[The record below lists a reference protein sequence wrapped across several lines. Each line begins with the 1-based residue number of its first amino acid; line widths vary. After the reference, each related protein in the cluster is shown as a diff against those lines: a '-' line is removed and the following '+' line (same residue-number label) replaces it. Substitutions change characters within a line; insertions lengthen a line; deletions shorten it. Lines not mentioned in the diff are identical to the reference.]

1 MKKKLLLAI
10 AAVCALMS
18 NVQGAFAESVDL
30 KPTQT
35 TKIQGNGKTSSNA
48 DVVLYDADA
57 TSWTCSYAKISNGAF
72 TNALSAYDGTPVV
85 LTKFDASSTLTGKMV
100 TKATLTF
107 KSICT
112 VSEKNS
118 NVQVAQVNTGWD
130 ATTATWTNTNTSEV
144 LGAVNLN
151 GDGTNVKTSEATLT
165 LDVTDNL
172 KSSTDN
178 TIGFGIY
185 TYTGREQK
193 VYDFNLAV
201 EYIDA
206 SASANYTI
214 KYVDGNG
221 NEIKESVQ
229 RAESTGASISLKDE
243 DKASV
248 YNADRTKKY
257 IYVSDDSEGKTVA
270 SDGSTVVT
278 VTFREA
284 GLSVCRID
292 AVDSEGNTIE
302 EGIKTVF
309 DFEGETINVAYPYAL
324 KFDSDRLFTSKK
336 LSSDGKGYY
345 FTVTLPNDSGVVK
358 TITYTASDITDVVY
372 FSEAENIE
380 GLTLTTNN
388 NTAIRSSNGASAYAA
403 DKDVVFTKLSAGK
416 YKLTTVICDATSK
429 AGSVWNFKAGNDTI
443 FTFTATSVNWSSGTS
458 DEFTLT
464 EDTEIALCK
473 GGNANQAVDFIYIQ
487 RTGDYTAPYVAVEK
501 FSDLYDLKDGTDV
514 NIKTSDAV
522 ISVWQY
528 AGTGNFVCVQ
538 DGTGAVR
545 LSDDMASMMSGIGL
559 YAGSK
564 VVGNIYAKY
573 REVDGTP
580 TLVLADSTQFSS
592 IDTEAAGEVVDVAP
606 VEMTIAEA
614 KQKSSI
620 SKYVEIKKAK
630 MWADEDDW
638 SLFYISQGKDTIKVY
653 DKFWALPE
661 TFTAPDT
668 IEYVKGVVVLEDG
681 KYTIYPYGED
691 AVPVVVFEAEN
702 IAALANAEEN
712 STVKLMLKDA
722 QITVV
727 SDGRWGTTAYLEDE
741 SGAVEFGDVYDFILS
756 ESDLDLKEGTVF
768 NGYIMVMYAG
778 NWGGMQIMST
788 DETVTGSIF
797 SVDDDTPTPMETTI
811 AEVKKESNCS
821 RFVSFKNTK
830 IVTERSAEDE
840 DGYSSIT
847 AIYMV
852 QGTDSLQL
860 YDAFGTL
867 PVDDDN
873 LTVVPDSLLSSE
885 GILGYSDGIYYF
897 SPSKIEIA
905 DAGPDTG
912 INGVAANA
920 SARKNAD
927 VYSVGGVKMRKE
939 GQSLNGLSKG
949 LYIINGKKVVIK

>member
-1 MKKKLLLAI
+1 MAHNKTNKNMKKRTLLLASM
-10 AAVCALMS
+10 AACALMS
-18 NVQGAFAESVDL
+18 NVQDAFAESVDL

-112 VSEKNS
+112 VSGKNS
-118 NVQVAQVNTGWD
+118 SVQVAQVNTGWD

-429 AGSVWNFKAGNDTI
+429 AGSVWKFKAGNDTI

-464 EDTEIALCK
+464 EDAEIALCK
-473 GGNANQAVDFIYIQ
+473 GGNGNIGVDFIYIQ
-487 RTGDYTAPYVAVEK
+487 RTGDYVAPENVVEH
-501 FSDLYDLKDGTDV
+501 FSGLMNLADNSEV
-514 NIKTSDAV
+514 VIKTTDAV
-522 ISVWQY
+522 ITATGY
-528 AGTGNFVCVQ
+528 AGFGMSVYAQ
-538 DGTGAVR
+538 DATGAVK
-545 LSDDMASMMSGIGL
+545 LSNDLGMALSGMGL
-559 YAGSK
+559 GAGSK
-564 VVGNIYAKY
+564 IVGTIYAVY
-573 REVDGTP
+573 SAADGTP
-580 TLVLADSTQFSS
+580 TLGLSEKTGESVIDMEAGDS
-592 IDTEAAGEVVDVAP
+592 IVAP
-606 VEMTIAEA
+606 IEMTIAEA
-614 KQKSSI
+614 KQTENL
-620 SKYVEIKKAK
+620 SKYVEVKDAK
-630 MWADEDDW
+630 MFGDIYDI
-638 SLFYISQGKDTIKVY
+638 FYIAQGTDTIQVY
-653 DKFWALPE
+653 DQFWALPE
-661 TFTAPDT
+661 LSETLDS
-668 IEYVKGVVVLEDG
+668 IEYIKGVVVLHEG
-681 KYTIYPYGED
+681 VPTIYPYGDD
-691 AVPVVVFEAEN
+691 AIATKGEVVDPTVEVEG
-702 IAALANAEEN
+702 IGGLANVEPY
-712 STVKLMLKDA
+712 SDVKLTLTNAKV
-722 QITVV
+722 TVV
-727 SDGRWGTTAYLEDE
+727 SKAGRAITAYVEDE
-741 SGAVEFGDVYDFILS
+741 TGALEFGEIA
-756 ESDLDLKEGTVF
+756 ETLDLKAGMTISGTIYATYDFTMAGMSLMANDNTADKSSLDIEEGEAV
-768 NGYIMVMYAG
+768 AKA
-778 NWGGMQIMST
+778 
-788 DETVTGSIF
+788 
-797 SVDDDTPTPMETTI
+797 TTI
-811 AEVKKESNCS
+811 AEVKDEYNVN
-821 RFVSFKNTK
+821 RFVSFSN
-830 IVTERSAEDE
+830 VNMAYDE
-840 DGYSSIT
+840 ELGQ
-847 AIYMV
+847 IYMT
-852 QGTDSLQL
+852 QGTDTIII
-860 YDAFGTL
+860 YNAFD
-867 PVDDDN
+867 VFEWDEEYN
-873 LTVVPDSLLSSE
+873 LIIPANVTYTE
-885 GILGYSDGIYYF
+885 GILGISDDVYIFSPTKVDAQTDGI
-897 SPSKIEIA
+897 
-905 DAGPDTG
+905 
-912 INGVAANA
+912 NAAAKA
-920 SARKNAD
+920 SAKVNAAVYTVNGTMVRKA
-927 VYSVGGVKMRKE
+927 GE
-939 GQSLNGLSKG
+939 SLNGLAKG
-949 LYIINGKKVVIK
+949 VYIVGGKKVVVK